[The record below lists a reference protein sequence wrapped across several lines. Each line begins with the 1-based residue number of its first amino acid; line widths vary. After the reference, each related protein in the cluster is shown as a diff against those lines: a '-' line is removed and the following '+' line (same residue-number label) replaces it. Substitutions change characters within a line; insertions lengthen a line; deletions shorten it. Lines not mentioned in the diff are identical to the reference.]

1 MKLLPGFQGE
11 PMSVHAKIITVGLFA
26 MLALSACG
34 AAPTATADTIPE
46 DFILVEQTN
55 VARNTAITSEAV
67 TLKGM
72 TGPATVSI
80 TGGEYAIDAG
90 AFATTDGSIKDG
102 QSIKLRVTSST
113 DFSTAASAVIKIGG
127 VPATFKVT
135 TVAPNVTPTA
145 FAFTDQTDVPRN
157 SVRTSNA
164 ITVAG
169 VEAGVAISVTNGEYA
184 VDGGAF
190 TNAAGTVSNG
200 QSVVVRVTSSAGFNT
215 ATNAILTI
223 GGVSDTFAVTTEAE
237 DTTPNAFTFT
247 DLTDVALNT
256 AMTSASISVAGI
268 NSSAAISVTG
278 AEYSVN
284 GGAFTGV
291 AGTVTNGQQVRLRL
305 TSSTTLITAK
315 NATVTIG
322 GVSDTWT
329 VSTTDTLVHV
339 PQLWGYHLY
348 GSNRNSSNPSILCE
362 STYIDRGAVH
372 NPTLINVPINVSS
385 TTGMVIS
392 SLKVYVFMSRHLGS
406 DLRVR
411 LKSPTGETKVL
422 LVQPTPSCLSEEP
435 PTVNNYGYMQ
445 LTFDDG
451 ASNVAT
457 DACITGACSGSAKPN
472 EALSAFNGVD
482 PSGNWTVQF
491 DDRSSRDYVGYIFTA
506 SLKITY
512 KAAP

>member
-1 MKLLPGFQGE
+1 
-11 PMSVHAKIITVGLFA
+11 MSIHAKIITLGLVA
-26 MLALSACG
+26 ALALSACG
-34 AAPTATADTIPE
+34 ATPESKPTATPDTIPE

-55 VARNTAITSEAV
+55 VGRNTVITSEPV

-80 TGGEYAIDAG
+80 TGGEYAIDSG
-90 AFATTDGSIKDG
+90 TFAATDGSIKDG
-102 QSIKLRVTSST
+102 QSIKVRVTSSAE
-113 DFSTAASAVIKIGG
+113 FSTAASAVIKIGG

-169 VEAGVAISVTNGEYA
+169 VEAAVAISVTNGEYA

-200 QSVVVRVTSSAGFNT
+200 KSVVIRVTSSAGFNT
-215 ATNAILTI
+215 ATNVILTI

-256 AMTSASISVAGI
+256 AMTSASISVAGV
-268 NSSAAISVTG
+268 NSGAAISVTG

-284 GGAFTGV
+284 GGAFTSV

-348 GSNRNSSNPSILCE
+348 GSNRNASDPSILCE
-362 STYIDRGAVH
+362 STYIDRGVVH

-392 SLKVYVFMSRHLGS
+392 SLKVYVFMSRRHLGS

-445 LTFDDG
+445 LTFDDS

-506 SLKITY
+506 SLEITY